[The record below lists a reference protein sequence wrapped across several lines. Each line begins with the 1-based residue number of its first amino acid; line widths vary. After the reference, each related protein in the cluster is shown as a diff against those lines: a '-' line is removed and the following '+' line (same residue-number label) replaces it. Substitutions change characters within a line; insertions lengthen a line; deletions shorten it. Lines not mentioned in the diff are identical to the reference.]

1 MTMDLQASSD
11 EHPGPNSPGKKPAQE
26 ETTSDVTEG
35 NVTEKGIKAEK
46 YAYYGLF
53 AANSGIGP
61 YQ

>member
-1 MTMDLQASSD
+1 MDLKTSSD
-11 EHPGPNSPGKKPAQE
+11 ERPGSDSPGMKTAREEITP
-26 ETTSDVTEG
+26 ETTEA

-53 AANSGIGP
+53 AANNGIGP